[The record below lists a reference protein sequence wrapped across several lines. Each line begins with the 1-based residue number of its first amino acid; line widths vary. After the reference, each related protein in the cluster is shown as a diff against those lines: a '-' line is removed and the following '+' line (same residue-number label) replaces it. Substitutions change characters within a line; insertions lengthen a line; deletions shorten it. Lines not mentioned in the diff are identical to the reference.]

1 LETGASLNRTGI
13 RHRLAELAAR
23 ELKAA
28 YRLLLAAGY
37 AGRLIANPPDGVARS
52 VLIIRADAIGDFVLF
67 MPALKELC
75 RAYAG
80 AKITLLVSQE
90 SEALAK
96 RFSHVDEVISLNR
109 RRYRRSLLY
118 RLRLIWQLRQ
128 RQFSVAINPI
138 YSREASTDELL
149 YCCGAQE
156 RIACSGDVNN
166 ISPSLKQRNN
176 RYCTRIIPSSAGII
190 TEVERNREFIEQ
202 LTSRKLSLEDSL
214 PRIRLSDTQMGEARQ
229 ILLHEGVNPEVE
241 QLVVIFPG
249 VSNPIKKW
257 PAERFA
263 VLASRISES
272 YKTRIVICG
281 APSDRETQEAVASKM
296 SAPVVRL
303 VGKTDLLQLAAVLN
317 YSALYIGNDS
327 GPLHLAAA
335 VGTPTLCFL
344 GGGHFG
350 RFYPYGDRQR
360 HRVVV
365 QELACFHCNW
375 LCPYEVSLCIHDITV
390 EKAWQAVRQ
399 MFEEVVAPSRYLQ
412 KPRLSMLGAS
422 S

>member
-1 LETGASLNRTGI
+1 MERSGPLHPLRV
-13 RHRLAELAAR
+13 LAAR

-37 AGRLIANPPDGVARS
+37 AGRLAANPPDGVARS

-75 RAYAG
+75 RTFAG

-96 RFSHVDEVISLNR
+96 RFSHVDEVISLSR

-118 RLRLIWQLRQ
+118 RLRLIRQLRQ

-138 YSREASTDELL
+138 YSREPSTDELL

-166 ISPSLKQRNN
+166 ISPSAKRRNDS
-176 RYCTRIIPSSAGII
+176 YCTRIITSSDGII
-190 TEVERNREFIEQ
+190 TEVERNREFVEQ

-214 PRIRLSDTQMGEARQ
+214 PRIRLSDAQMGEARQ
-229 ILLHEGVNPEVE
+229 LLLREGVDPELE
-241 QLVVIFPG
+241 RLVVIFPG
-249 VSNPIKKW
+249 ASNEIRMW
-257 PAERFA
+257 PAEHFA
-263 VLASRISES
+263 VLASRISET
-272 YKTRIVICG
+272 YKARILICG
-281 APSDRETQEAVASKM
+281 APSDRETQEAVAARV

-303 VGKTDLLQLAAVLN
+303 AGRTDLLHLAAILN
-317 YSALYIGNDS
+317 YSALYIGNES
-327 GPLHLAAA
+327 GPLHVAAA
-335 VGTPTLCFL
+335 VGTPTLCIL

-350 RFYPYGDRQR
+350 RFYPYGDPQR
-360 HRVVV
+360 HRVVFE
-365 QELACFHCNW
+365 ELECFQCNW
-375 LCPYEVSLCIHDITV
+375 LCPYEVSRCIHEITV
-390 EKAWQAVRQ
+390 EKAWRAVRE
-399 MFEEVVAPSRYLQ
+399 MFEEVVTRSRYLE
-412 KPRLSMLGAS
+412 KPSVNMSGVS